1 MVGTPSCVPN
11 CAQGTDTQVTTTI
24 TLLVARAGHFTQ
36 IVESR
41 NGLTSDGSYG
51 SEASWPLG
59 ASAQTSSGTGSSSGN
74 GVASKT
80 PTEILAAAQQA
91 ASSLTSVHISGAAK
105 ASGVPL
111 DLDLTL
117 SNEGGEGTISENGLS
132 FQVRSIGQSL
142 YINASPAF
150 WTKYG
155 GGAAAT
161 LFAGKWL
168 KTSQS
173 GQFSSLGALTSKQAI
188 FGQMLTQ
195 HHQIVRGGVST
206 VDGQTVI
213 ALIDKS
219 KNGGTLYVATT
230 GKPYPVEV
238 TNSGGAIEFDR
249 FNQPVTIAVPA
260 NSVDLSQLK

>member
-1 MVGTPSCVPN
+1 MRSRT
-11 CAQGTDTQVTTTI
+11 CA
-24 TLLVARAGHFTQ
+24 
-36 IVESR
+36 
-41 NGLTSDGSYG
+41 
-51 SEASWPLG
+51 ASLAALI
-59 ASAQTSSGTGSSSGN
+59 ASSALAACGSSSTASGN
-74 GVASKT
+74 GVAAKS
-80 PTEILAAAQQA
+80 PTEILTAAQQA

-117 SNEGGEGTISENGLS
+117 SNKGGEGTISENGLS

-150 WTKYG
+150 WTKSG
-155 GGAAAT
+155 GPAAAK
-161 LFAGKWL
+161 LFAGKWV
-168 KTSQS
+168 KTSQG

-188 FGQMLTQ
+188 FSQMLTEKD
-195 HHQIVRGGVST
+195 QIAKGGLST
-206 VDGQTVI
+206 VDGQKVI

-219 KNGGTLYVATT
+219 TSGGTLYVATT
-230 GKPYPVEV
+230 GKPYPIEV
-238 TNSGGAIEFDR
+238 TNSGASGGAIKFDQ